1 LTSPFCISTLPQLM
15 AKAIKK
21 VIKVQVRGGQANPAP
36 PLGPALGQAGVDIQ
50 GFCTKFN
57 DQTKAKLMGKL
68 VPVQITVYEDRSFSF
83 VVKQPAMSN
92 LIKEEAKIE
101 SGSGEPNK
109 KKVGKLTKAQVRKI
123 AEIKMPDLNATSI
136 EAAEN
141 TVMGTARSMGVIIE

>member
-1 LTSPFCISTLPQLM
+1 M

-83 VVKQPAMSN
+83 VVKQPAVSTM
-92 LIKEEAKIE
+92 IKEEAKIE

-109 KKVGKLTKAQVRKI
+109 NKVGKLSKSQVKKI
-123 AEIKMPDLNATSI
+123 AEQKMPDLNAGSI
-136 EAAEN
+136 EAAERI
-141 TVMGTARSMGVIIE
+141 VAGTARSLGVTVE

>member
-1 LTSPFCISTLPQLM
+1 M

-21 VIKVQVRGGQANPAP
+21 IIKVQVKGGQANPAP

-68 VPVQITVYEDRSFSF
+68 VPVQITVYEDRSFTF
-83 VVKQPAMSN
+83 VVKQPAVAT

-109 KKVGKLTKAQVRKI
+109 KKVGKLTKARVRKI
-123 AEIKMPDLNATSI
+123 AEQKMPDLNATTI
-136 EAAEN
+136 EAAEQ
-141 TVMGTARSMGVIIE
+141 TVMGTARSMGVTIE